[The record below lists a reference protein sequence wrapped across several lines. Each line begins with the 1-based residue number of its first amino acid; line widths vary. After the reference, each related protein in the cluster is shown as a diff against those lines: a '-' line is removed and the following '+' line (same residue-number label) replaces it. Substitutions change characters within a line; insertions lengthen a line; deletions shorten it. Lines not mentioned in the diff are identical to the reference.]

1 MKFVRRFLPIILC
14 GAWLVAFAQEGQQKV
29 NAADLDL
36 AKRVRQSI
44 IADKSLSTSARNLKV
59 ISRNGLVT
67 LKGPVHSEDEKKA
80 VMSRAIE
87 VVGTR
92 TRVSN
97 QMSVRP

>member
-1 MKFVRRFLPIILC
+1 MLC
-14 GAWLVAFAQEGQQKV
+14 GSVFAQSGRETTNAVDRNLATKV
-29 NAADLDL
+29 HQAIL
-36 AKRVRQSI
+36 
-44 IADKSLSTSARNLKV
+44 ADKSLSTEAHTLKV
-59 ISRNGLVT
+59 ISQNGVVT

-80 VMSRAIE
+80 VMSKAIE